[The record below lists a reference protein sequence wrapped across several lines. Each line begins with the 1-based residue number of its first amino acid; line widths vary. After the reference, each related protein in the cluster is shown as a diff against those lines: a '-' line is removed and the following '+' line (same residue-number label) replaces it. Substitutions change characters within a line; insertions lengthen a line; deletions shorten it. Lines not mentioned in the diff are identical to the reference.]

1 MRSARAW
8 PVLNQPHICRWEFFS
23 TIWFEWGF
31 ITGKRPY
38 RWSIWV
44 SRLTF
49 DLVLLIYFSNC
60 NMYDTQIYSA
70 IRLATLVNVFAD
82 IVRAQVLNPL
92 GCQVFPD
99 LYRGRL
105 HFC

>member
-1 MRSARAW
+1 
-8 PVLNQPHICRWEFFS
+8 
-23 TIWFEWGF
+23 
-31 ITGKRPY
+31 
-38 RWSIWV
+38 
-44 SRLTF
+44 
-49 DLVLLIYFSNC
+49 
-60 NMYDTQIYSA
+60 MYDTQIYSA